1 MKKLIITLA
10 ILAMA
15 SPAFGA
21 SFTLT
26 VPNDVVGDVVQA
38 FCTLYGYQE
47 TITDAEGVEVPN
59 PETKAAFA
67 KRMIRTYVKE
77 VYKAYKV
84 QQFETGRQRVIT
96 DAESDVGGVDV
107 QSVP

>member
-10 ILAMA
+10 IMAMA

-26 VPNDVVGDVVQA
+26 VPNNVVGDVVQA

-47 TITDAEGVEVPN
+47 TITDEGVEIPN
-59 PETKAAFA
+59 PESKANFA

-84 QQFETGRQRVIT
+84 QELEAQRQQIIR
-96 DAESDVGGVDV
+96 DAETAVGGVDV